1 MLFDVFIAVL
11 ATWQI
16 IEIWHHSLLF
26 AGARARVEL
35 WENKLGE
42 LLVCPFCLSPWVAAL
57 SVIVLLVPAWLQL
70 SGWYV
75 LTAHIIWYAF
85 AVSRLANMCND
96 ITHKLSRTPK
106 SFDGI
111 LDSFD
116 TDVKE

>member
-1 MLFDVFIAVL
+1 MLLDVFIAVL

-26 AGARARVEL
+26 AGLRARTEL

-42 LLVCPFCLSPWVAAL
+42 LLGCPFCLAPWVSVL
-57 SVIVLLVPAWLQL
+57 SVAVLLVPAWLHM
-70 SGWYV
+70 SEWYM
-75 LTAHIIWYAF
+75 LILRLIWYAF
-85 AVSRLANMCND
+85 AVSRLANLCND
-96 ITHKLSRTPK
+96 ISHNLSRTPK
-106 SFDGI
+106 PFDGI